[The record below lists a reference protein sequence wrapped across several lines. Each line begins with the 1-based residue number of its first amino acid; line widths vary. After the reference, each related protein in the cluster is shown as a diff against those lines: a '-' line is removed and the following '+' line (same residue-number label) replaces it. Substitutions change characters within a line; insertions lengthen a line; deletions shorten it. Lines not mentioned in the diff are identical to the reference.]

1 MVAEMGHKEVGGVKA
16 KLDEFGHEA
25 VVLEQLEI
33 DWKFCNNPLQT
44 ADNELQARIIVRE
57 VFRENGLDVPLMLN
71 QLSALLVLVNILTF
85 V

>member
-44 ADNELQARIIVRE
+44 ADNEIASQNYRA
-57 VFRENGLDVPLMLN
+57 
-71 QLSALLVLVNILTF
+71 
-85 V
+85 